1 MNHAKPLAGLVL
13 AGLIAAG
20 CSTGTKSAS
29 PEDYNQALA
38 DAKTAIAKAQKVN
51 YVWRDTGKILKKAE
65 EAAKAGDYDKA
76 TSLANQAKR
85 QGELAYIQHEREKN
99 AGPQ

>member
-1 MNHAKPLAGLVL
+1 MNHAKPLVGLVL
-13 AGLIAAG
+13 AGLMAVG

-38 DAKTAIAKAQKVN
+38 DAKTAIAKAKKVN
-51 YVWRDTGKILKKAE
+51 YEWRDTGKILKKAE

-76 TSLANQAKR
+76 TSLANKARR
-85 QGELAYIQHEREKN
+85 QGELAYTQYEQQKN
-99 AGPQ
+99 AGPN